1 MIFGISRDKFYNFSL
16 VTLGNFFF
24 FCNFSSFFLLPLYI
38 QDLGGDSASIGFIM
52 GSFGI
57 TSLGFIP
64 LVSYLIDRFGR
75 RRFMILGALLMFLG
89 SISFLVIDELSF
101 LFYLFRIIQGIGF
114 AFFFTS
120 ASTAVSDYIP
130 LERRAQGLGIFS
142 AFTIASYAIG
152 PSVGE
157 VLIDDFGYRIFFVY
171 SSTFSLL
178 ALVLVFFSRD
188 GDYRPSDEKFGIGF
202 IKLAFSRRYVVILI
216 TNLLLAGGLGSI
228 LNFISIFLR
237 TKGFSAYNFFL
248 TYTITIVLVRIL
260 GGQLS
265 DKLGR
270 KEVGSPSLLLVG
282 VSLVLLSFIDSR
294 FTIIAISFLFSLS
307 YGMLYPV
314 LSALAIDR
322 ASDDERG
329 KAMGAFNACFSLGV
343 NFLAFPFGIIARDYG
358 FESMYI
364 VSGVFVLSGFVI
376 FTAFEK
382 NRLNSRSN

>member
-38 QDLGGDSASIGFIM
+38 QDLGGDSANIGFIM

-120 ASTAVSDYIP
+120 ASTAVSDYVP

-178 ALVLVFFSRD
+178 ALVLVFNT
-188 GDYRPSDEKFGIGF
+188 
-202 IKLAFSRRYVVILI
+202 KLMG
-216 TNLLLAGGLGSI
+216 T
-228 LNFISIFLR
+228 LN
-237 TKGFSAYNFFL
+237 
-248 TYTITIVLVRIL
+248 
-260 GGQLS
+260 
-265 DKLGR
+265 
-270 KEVGSPSLLLVG
+270 
-282 VSLVLLSFIDSR
+282 
-294 FTIIAISFLFSLS
+294 
-307 YGMLYPV
+307 
-314 LSALAIDR
+314 
-322 ASDDERG
+322 
-329 KAMGAFNACFSLGV
+329 
-343 NFLAFPFGIIARDYG
+343 
-358 FESMYI
+358 
-364 VSGVFVLSGFVI
+364 
-376 FTAFEK
+376 
-382 NRLNSRSN
+382 